1 MSITIQCMIKS
12 IRDKL
17 NEIDEMLKILNN
29 FDIENNTSQKD
40 NEEKK

>member
-40 NEEKK
+40 KEEKK